1 MEKNF
6 NQSAIINTV
15 IQRFNAVSRET
26 FGADVSQHVI
36 SINPAKPADTTVLAI
51 TPGTVITWRPGFVL
65 SAEQVET
72 LRRGIYAPFQ
82 TPLWKYE
89 HSAQYDAAVNK
100 VSEVL
105 DITAADINCQSYGR
119 ISGAELLDKATHAW
133 FAFGGQR
140 VPFDIRALRAVLGA
154 GFGYIAKF
162 NGLNMV
168 VVSESY
174 EIGQLVFYMIPDA
187 AAPIQAPVL
196 SVHYP
201 TLAPLNT
208 VDTSAL
214 FPDSGRVHIGYHN
227 AEQMRQCPWQA
238 RDKFMAAKFAGR
250 AVPHSS
256 KRDGNNPRVLRQA
269 LSHADADLGLSVLDW
284 YQQTCYNPDAGKAAT
299 LARLGRAIAGHLR
312 DIESNILIARP
323 SNWFR
328 VSEPLIS
335 VPIEFMSGRPEFVP
349 PYGDTKYDL
358 TVAPDCLWMNEKRQV
373 VMAEIKATSSSIS
386 REFYKQESD
395 QLLWYSQILT
405 AAGYEVL
412 DAFWIITPDPSAVD
426 AFGGLFPI
434 CETVA
439 ANLKEGCSKRDS
451 WNTQNWRACFKM
463 LSATPESQVKWE
475 AHPNAGWCRWCDT
488 KTTCPLIKAGCH
500 PYLN

>member
-1 MEKNF
+1 MKNTF
-6 NQSAIINTV
+6 TPNINPSTIINTV
-15 IQRFNAVSRET
+15 IQRFNAVSREN
-26 FGADVSQHVI
+26 FGADVSRMVI
-36 SINPAKPADTTVLAI
+36 TTKPENTTVLAV
-51 TPGTVITWRPGFVL
+51 TPGTVITWRPGFIPT
-65 SAEQVET
+65 AEQVEA
-72 LRRGIYAPFQ
+72 LRRGLHIDCQRPAY
-82 TPLWKYE
+82 TYD
-89 HSAQYDAAVNK
+89 HSVQYDAAVAK
-100 VSEVL
+100 VANVL
-105 DITAADINCQSYGR
+105 DITSSGLNCQSYGR
-119 ISGAELLDKATHAW
+119 ISGAELLDKSTHAW
-133 FAFGGQR
+133 FVFGGQR
-140 VPFDIRALRAVLGA
+140 VPFDIRALRAVLGS

-162 NGLNMV
+162 NGLDMV

-174 EIGQLVFYMIPDA
+174 EIGQLVFYMIPDDDT
-187 AAPIQAPVL
+187 PIQAPSL
-196 SVHYP
+196 PVHHP
-201 TLAPLNT
+201 AFAPLNT
-208 VDTSAL
+208 VETAAL
-214 FPDSGRVHIGYHN
+214 FPESGRAHIGYHN

-250 AVPHSS
+250 AVPHNS

-269 LSHADADLGLSVLDW
+269 LSHADADFGLSVLDW
-284 YQQTCYNPDAGKAAT
+284 YQQTCYNPDAEKAAT

-323 SNWFR
+323 GNWFR

-358 TVAPDCLWMNEKRQV
+358 TVSPDCLWMNEKRQV

-386 REFYKQESD
+386 RDFYKQESD

-412 DAFWIITPDPSAVD
+412 AAFWIITPDPSSAD

-434 CETVA
+434 CETVP

-451 WNTQNWRACFKM
+451 WNTQNWHACFQM
-463 LSATPESQVKWE
+463 LAATPEEQVNWD

-488 KTTCPLIKAGCH
+488 KSTCPLIKAGRH
-500 PYLN
+500 PYL